1 MFHELIMNEIS
12 HREIISIMY
21 QNNKITVLNKNLLF
35 NIYIYFIY
43 LIIYIYYKRIIRQ
56 DLLSKNK

>member
-1 MFHELIMNEIS
+1 MNEIW

-35 NIYIYFIY
+35 NI
-43 LIIYIYYKRIIRQ
+43 RIIRQ
-56 DLLSKNK
+56 DLLPKND